1 MIVDTLKITVGFV
14 VDLLAK
20 VLVCFRPHL
29 RKISLKK
36 KKETEMTIII
46 MISVQY
52 WHSLSKFLT
61 CKMHYAFIPL
71 I

>member
-36 KKETEMTIII
+36 KKETEITII

-52 WHSLSKFLT
+52 WYSLSKFLT
-61 CKMHYAFIPL
+61 RKMHYAFIPL